1 MNIGFVNIGFV
12 IIDVNIGFVRTPTPQ
27 ALFGE
32 QMDPRSQEVDNC
44 SPQQPVYSSIQIP
57 YLTKNPSS
65 GQHSMVCACY
75 IFNPQKVQPRFY
87 KTLTGN

>member
-32 QMDPRSQEVDNC
+32 
-44 SPQQPVYSSIQIP
+44 
-57 YLTKNPSS
+57 
-65 GQHSMVCACY
+65 
-75 IFNPQKVQPRFY
+75 
-87 KTLTGN
+87 